1 MSWSPRRISAA
12 AAISSLGRCRTWR
25 GTTTARRMSRNAS
38 KSGRAT
44 QGSIFRRSTRFGREC
59 TRLGCD
65 RPRYPRALVS
75 PRSFC
80 AASPREE
87 ETCSSARLSLRR
99 SVSARPKAKCK
110 PRRRLRMLFAAS
122 PTVQENY
129 PNTRLPLRRP
139 IFARPSWD
147 RRRWRPRLSRRM
159 LFVPCPRTQETHAS
173 ARLSLRSSVFAR
185 SRSERT
191 RSRPR
196 HAFRSPLAAAQ
207 VPMCRTWCGT
217 LTTPSSQRHRHHRRR
232 RSRRPRAASPAAAA
246 EAPSRRRRRRGRH
259 RHRAPAEVRNP
270 CRLGGWSCRWNRSEL
285 ISRARGMRSRS
296 HASRRGRSSRR
307 WTSSQ
312 WSRRH
317 LGVGVGRCPRPHP
330 ATWQSARWTPPLP
343 LPTSPST
350 LASPPLLRRR
360 IVQLF
365 PRRAPKC
372 CPCFVPSPRSSRRR
386 WARRAACP
394 RTPH

>member
-1 MSWSPRRISAA
+1 MSCSPRRISAV

-25 GTTTARRMSRNAS
+25 GTTTARRMSWSES
-38 KSGRAT
+38 KGGSAT
-44 QGSIFRRSTRFGREC
+44 QGNMFRRSTRLGRKC

-65 RPRYPRALVS
+65 RPRYPSALLSPRRLCAVS
-75 PRSFC
+75 PR
-80 AASPREE
+80 ADGK
-87 ETCSSARLSLRR
+87 CSSARLSLRR
-99 SVSARPKAKCK
+99 PVFARPKSECK
-110 PRRRLRMLFAAS
+110 RSRPRRRLRRLFAAS

-139 IFARPSWD
+139 IFARPTWERGRS
-147 RRRWRPRLSRRM
+147 RPRLSSRRF
-159 LFVPCPRTQETHAS
+159 FVPSPRTQEAHPR
-173 ARLSLRSSVFAR
+173 ARLPLQRPVFAR
-185 SRSERT
+185 SRSECT

-196 HAFRSPLAAAQ
+196 QSFRSPLAAAL
-207 VPMCRTWCGT
+207 VPMCSTWCGT
-217 LTTPSSQRHRHHRRR
+217 LTTPSSHRHRHRLRR
-232 RSRRPRAASPAAAA
+232 RSLLPRAASPAAA
-246 EAPSRRRRRRGRH
+246 EAAPPRRRRRRRLH
-259 RHRAPAEVRNP
+259 RRRAPAEVRG
-270 CRLGGWSCRWNRSEL
+270 CRRLLGGWSCRWRQSEL
-285 ISRARGMRSRS
+285 TPRARGMHSRTS
-296 HASRRGRSSRR
+296 HANRRRRSSRH

-317 LGVGVGRCPRPHP
+317 LGIGGGRCSRPHP

-365 PRRAPKC
+365 PR
-372 CPCFVPSPRSSRRR
+372 

-394 RTPH
+394 RTPC